1 MTRLREH
8 AKYEFRKHSAL
19 FRLLYFFFATCR
31 STFFVK
37 WPVILSHDVR
47 ESMSQSRPPISLAHK
62 MAHTVWPS
70 KRGPSKDELRHDRDD
85 ELVSLLLEVNL
96 YPQKKT

>member
-1 MTRLREH
+1 MGKKNTAAPSMSLESVVPYSRP
-8 AKYEFRKHSAL
+8 Y
-19 FRLLYFFFATCR
+19 CI
-31 STFFVK
+31 
-37 WPVILSHDVR
+37 PQDVR
-47 ESMSQSRPPISLAHK
+47 ESMRTPISLAHK
-62 MAHTVWPS
+62 MTHSVWPS